1 MTSVHQQHKQQHRL
15 LHFHPSPAAKR
26 LFLLPPLSLLY
37 HVVVGVVVFV
47 GVVAVIVMFKTL
59 HLAEICS
66 LMSAF

>member
-1 MTSVHQQHKQQHRL
+1 MTSLHQQHKQQHWL
-15 LHFHPSPAAKR
+15 LLFPPSAKW

-37 HVVVGVVVFV
+37 HVVVGVVVFA
-47 GVVAVIVMFKTL
+47 GEVAVIVMFKTL